1 MHYRAT
7 TIFSTDIRL
16 SHYLVDSDIQDET
29 NVLVCES
36 ATSAVNGARL
46 HFALNV
52 ILNIKNYFHKFCPFV
67 SIDKY

>member
-29 NVLVCES
+29 NVLVCER
-36 ATSAVNGARL
+36 ATSAVKE
-46 HFALNV
+46 ALC
-52 ILNIKNYFHKFCPFV
+52 IERYFKYKKLFSQVLLFC
-67 SIDKY
+67 